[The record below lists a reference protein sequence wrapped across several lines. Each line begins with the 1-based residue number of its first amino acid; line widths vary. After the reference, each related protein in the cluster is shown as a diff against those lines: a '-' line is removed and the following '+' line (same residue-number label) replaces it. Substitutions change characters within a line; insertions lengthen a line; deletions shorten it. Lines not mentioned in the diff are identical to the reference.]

1 MHQTLTIG
9 RFTVRG
15 TPDTLA
21 AVYALQNAKPRKP
34 RLKGERRKYPRF
46 VPGMST
52 AEYVRQFLA
61 LNCSQS
67 GGRHSADPVN
77 AYPNPAH
84 VDHLSF
90 YATLNTAPAALP
102 TGEETV
108 EIIDDD
114 APGA

>member
-9 RFTVRG
+9 RFTVTG

-34 RLKGERRKYPRF
+34 RAKAEKRAYPRF

-52 AEYVRQFLA
+52 AEYVRAFFS
-61 LNCSQS
+61 LNTGPGQKISAYMN
-67 GGRHSADPVN
+67 GG
-77 AYPNPAH
+77 
-84 VDHLSF
+84 DHTSF
-90 YATLNTAPAALP
+90 YQTLNTAPAALP

-108 EIIDDD
+108 ETIEKSMTC
-114 APGA
+114 